1 MWKRPARYSCTSR
14 QALDSRTAGLCPK
27 TQRSG
32 SEKPTRDPPRR
43 SAFEFVKMYCHA
55 TTPDAD
61 SLLHA
66 SLRPKLRYW
75 SAKCDVAGQIRK
87 LSCPH
92 KYVCVR
98 SRCPAARVN
107 LRLDCIRL
115 QLCATLRSEYSLLVG
130 DPHSVYFYRGIAFFT
145 TLGTRFQRFCCICL

>member
-1 MWKRPARYSCTSR
+1 MEAPSTVFVNRQTGVRFKNGQVVPEDTAKWQRKTHSR
-14 QALDSRTAGLCPK
+14 LPK
-27 TQRSG
+27 
-32 SEKPTRDPPRR
+32 R
-43 SAFEFVKMYCHA
+43 SAFELVKMYCHA
-55 TTPDAD
+55 TTQDAD

-75 SAKCDVAGQIRK
+75 SVKCGVAGQIRK

-98 SRCPAARVN
+98 SRCPSARVN

-130 DPHSVYFYRGIAFFT
+130 DPQSVYFYRGIAFFT